1 MTTQDTIK
9 VEGLFTSADAMAEV
23 RKARRGRV
31 VTFYARMCADLPTV
45 DVISKEPTGRVFPG
59 AMYAHIELSR
69 PAAVKLVERLAD
81 NMAGLEH
88 RGGRLPMSI
97 EHSDWGAHF
106 GKARYRTR
114 IIIG

>member
-9 VEGLFTSADAMAEV
+9 VEGLYTGADALAEV
-23 RKARRGRV
+23 KRARRGRV
-31 VTFYARMCADLPTV
+31 VTFYARMMSDLPTV
-45 DVISKEPTGRVFPG
+45 DPVTKEATGRCFPG

-69 PAAVKLVERLAD
+69 PGALALVEKLRD
-81 NMAGLEH
+81 NMGGLEE
-88 RGGRLPMSI
+88 RGARLPLSI
-97 EHSDWGAHF
+97 EHYDWGPHH